1 VEYTEFIDLVA
12 RGARIDRE
20 SAERATRA
28 TLQTLAERIDEGES
42 RDLASELPPALG
54 ALVATSS
61 PAERFDVHE
70 FIRRV
75 AERAELEPRVAERR
89 AAVVFTALGLAVSP
103 KELHDLLEELPT
115 PEYSRL
121 LPAGPLIRV
130 MASDEF
136 IRRVAERAGVDKDT
150 ARRATDAVLETLAER
165 IAAGEVEDLIVR
177 LPLELHEPLR
187 RGEQDGGPNATPMR
201 IDDFIKRV
209 AQREGGH
216 IDPLLQA
223 SEHARAVLLT
233 LHDAVGDEEWLDVT
247 AQLPREY
254 DELVR

>member
-1 VEYTEFIDLVA
+1 VDYAEFIDIVA

-20 SAERATRA
+20 AAERVTRA

-42 RDLASELPPALG
+42 RELASELPPELA
-54 ALVATSS
+54 ALVTTSS
-61 PAERFDVHE
+61 PAEGFDLDE
-70 FIRRV
+70 FVRRV
-75 AERAELEPRVAERR
+75 ADRAEIEPRLAERR
-89 AAVVFTALGLAVSP
+89 AAAVFTALGQAVSP

-121 LPAGPLIRV
+121 LPAGPVMRV
-130 MASDEF
+130 MPGDEF
-136 IRRVAERAGVDKDT
+136 IRRVAERGGMDTDT
-150 ARRATDAVLETLAER
+150 ARRATDAVLETLGER

-187 RGEQDGGPNATPMR
+187 RGEQRSGPHATPMR
-201 IDDFIKRV
+201 FDEFVKRV
-209 AQREGGH
+209 AEREGG
-216 IDPLLQA
+216 PVASVLQA
-223 SEHARAVLLT
+223 AEHARAVLAT

-254 DELVR
+254 DALVR

>member
-1 VEYTEFIDLVA
+1 VDYAEFIDLVA

-20 SAERATRA
+20 SAERATLA

-42 RDLASELPPALG
+42 RDLASELPPELA
-54 ALVATSS
+54 ALVTTAT
-61 PAERFDVHE
+61 PAERFDLHE
-70 FIRRV
+70 FVCRV
-75 AERAELEPRVAERR
+75 AERAEVEPRVAERR
-89 AAVVFTALGLAVSP
+89 AAAVFTALGQAVSP

-130 MASDEF
+130 MPSDEF
-136 IRRVAERAGVDKDT
+136 IRRVAERGGVDSET

-187 RGEQDGGPNATPMR
+187 RGEQHGGPNATPMR
-201 IDDFIKRV
+201 LADFMERV
-209 AQREGGH
+209 ARREGGSV
-216 IDPLLQA
+216 DPLLEA
-223 SEHARAVLLT
+223 SEHARAVLAT
-233 LHDAVGDEEWLDVT
+233 LRDAVGDEEWFDVI

-254 DELVR
+254 DAVVR